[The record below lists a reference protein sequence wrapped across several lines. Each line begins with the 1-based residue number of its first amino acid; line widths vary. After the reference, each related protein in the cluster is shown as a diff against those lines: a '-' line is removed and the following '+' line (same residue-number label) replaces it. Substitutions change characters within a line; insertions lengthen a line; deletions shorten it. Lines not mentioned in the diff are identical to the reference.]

1 MAKATENTE
10 IKAEE
15 VEVIES
21 TAIGV
26 KAYKVK
32 KDITVDKLYKKGST
46 IYLPEGK
53 IKYSLIS
60 NKFI

>member
-1 MAKATENTE
+1 MAGATKNTE
-10 IKAEE
+10 TQAEE
-15 VEVIES
+15 IE
-21 TAIGV
+21 AIEV

-32 KDITVDKLYKKGST
+32 KDVTVDKLYKKGST

-53 IKYSLIS
+53 IKESLIS

>member
-1 MAKATENTE
+1 MSKDKEN
-10 IKAEE
+10 KQAEGI
-15 VEVIES
+15 EVIDSKVIE
-21 TAIGV
+21 V
-26 KAYKVK
+26 KPYKVK

-53 IKYSLIS
+53 IKESLIS

>member
-1 MAKATENTE
+1 MAGATKNTE
-10 IKAEE
+10 VKAEE
-15 VEVIES
+15 IETVDS
-21 TAIGV
+21 KAIEV

-53 IKYSLIS
+53 IKQSLIS